1 MTETRTETRSAAG
14 TSDLA
19 EIYYAPTEVF
29 ERRREGGFWLPLIVL
44 FIASAIIYYAT
55 KNVMQ
60 PVFDADWA
68 RGVARMREQNPNITP
83 EQLEQA
89 KGMAQTFGIVGI
101 FFATFVGP
109 LITGVV
115 LWIVAKVFGVRQSI
129 TAAMTVAVF
138 ALFPFIIEGLVN
150 AIQAAFM
157 PEESITSR
165 YSLSLGPA
173 RFLAGPA
180 SKMHAL
186 VGHID
191 VFTIWTA
198 VLIAIGVRV
207 TGNATRNQAIGVAVV
222 MWILGALP
230 ALMFT

>member
-1 MTETRTETRSAAG
+1 MTETRAAAG
-14 TSDLA
+14 PSDLA
-19 EIYYAPTEVF
+19 EIFYAPTDVF
-29 ERRREGGFWLPLIVL
+29 ERRREGGFWLPLLVL
-44 FIASAIIYYAT
+44 FVASAVIFYAT

-60 PVFDADWA
+60 PVFDAEWA
-68 RGVARMREQNPNITP
+68 RGAAKMRAQNPNLTA
-83 EQLEQA
+83 EQLEQG
-89 KGMAQTFGIVGI
+89 KGMAQTFAIVGV
-101 FFATFVGP
+101 FFSTFIGP
-109 LITGVV
+109 LIAGVV
-115 LWIVAKVFGVRQSI
+115 LWLVAKMFGVRQSI
-129 TAAMTVAVF
+129 TAAITVAVF
-138 ALFPFIIEGLVN
+138 ALFPLIIEGLVN
-150 AIQAAFM
+150 AIQAAFL

-191 VFTIWTA
+191 LFTIWTA

-222 MWILGALP
+222 MWIIGALP
-230 ALMFT
+230 ALLFT

>member
-1 MTETRTETRSAAG
+1 MTETRAAAG
-14 TSDLA
+14 PSDLA

-29 ERRREGGFWLPLIVL
+29 ERRREGGFWLPLFVL
-44 FIASAIIYYAT
+44 FVASAVIFYAT

-60 PVFDADWA
+60 PVFDAEWA
-68 RGVARMREQNPNITP
+68 RGAAKMRAQNPTLTA
-83 EQLEQA
+83 EQLEQG
-89 KGMAQTFGIVGI
+89 KGMAQTFAIVGV
-101 FFATFVGP
+101 FFSTFIGP
-109 LITGVV
+109 LIAGVI
-115 LWIVAKVFGVRQSI
+115 LWLVAKMFGVRQSI
-129 TAAMTVAVF
+129 TAAITVAVF
-138 ALFPFIIEGLVN
+138 ALFPLIIEGLVN
-150 AIQAAFM
+150 AIQAAFL

-191 VFTIWTA
+191 LFTIWTA

-222 MWILGALP
+222 MWIIGALP
-230 ALMFT
+230 ALLFS

>member
-1 MTETRTETRSAAG
+1 MTETRTAAG
-14 TSDLA
+14 PSDLA
-19 EIYYAPTEVF
+19 EIFYAPTDVF

-44 FIASAIIYYAT
+44 FVASAVIFYAT

-60 PVFDADWA
+60 PVFDAEWA
-68 RGVARMREQNPNITP
+68 RGVAKMRAQNPNLTT
-83 EQLEQA
+83 EQLEQG
-89 KGMAQTFGIVGI
+89 KGMAQTFAIVGV
-101 FFATFVGP
+101 FFSTFVGP
-109 LITGVV
+109 LIAGVV
-115 LWIVAKVFGVRQSI
+115 LWLVAKMFGVRQSI
-129 TAAMTVAVF
+129 TAAITVAVF
-138 ALFPFIIEGLVN
+138 ALFPLIIEGLVN
-150 AIQAAFM
+150 AIQAAFL

-191 VFTIWTA
+191 LFTIWTA

-222 MWILGALP
+222 MWIIGALP
-230 ALMFT
+230 ALLFT

>member
-1 MTETRTETRSAAG
+1 MTETRTAAG
-14 TSDLA
+14 PSDLA
-19 EIYYAPTEVF
+19 EIFYAPTDVF
-29 ERRREGGFWLPLIVL
+29 ERRRDGGFWLPLIVL
-44 FIASAIIYYAT
+44 FVASAVIFYAT

-60 PVFDADWA
+60 PVFDAEWA
-68 RGVARMREQNPNITP
+68 RGVAKMRAQNPNLTT
-83 EQLEQA
+83 EQLEQG
-89 KGMAQTFGIVGI
+89 KGMAQTFAIVGV
-101 FFATFVGP
+101 FFSTFVGP
-109 LITGVV
+109 LIAGVV
-115 LWIVAKVFGVRQSI
+115 LWLVAKMFGVRQSI
-129 TAAMTVAVF
+129 TAAITVAVF
-138 ALFPFIIEGLVN
+138 ALFPLIIEGLVN
-150 AIQAAFM
+150 AIQAAFL

-191 VFTIWTA
+191 LFTIWIA

-222 MWILGALP
+222 MWIIGALP
-230 ALMFT
+230 ALLFT